1 MKVRGT
7 ASSALGTAD
16 ETGWMTLPVY
26 SGDPS
31 HTLGHPSEVLGRIS
45 QVLGTAHI
53 CHSLA
58 QPTTWE
64 GQPTTVVAPPE
75 YRCRPTQAPRSLSQ
89 SLSRRMTAPGS
100 GLPSGQDSPPSTS
113 CRPAQVARSLS
124 ERGPSPSQAHLCGV
138 PAGDVSAPSHFIP
151 GPSQVR
157 GAARKSCV
165 ATQALR
171 SRSLVVSWR
180 SKAAPSGAPICA
192 AAPRIRPISSPDAK
206 HPKLDRLV
214 CGPSAPV

>member
-1 MKVRGT
+1 MLADPTSVVR
-7 ASSALGTAD
+7 SALKDPGTPD
-16 ETGWMTLPVY
+16 EGAWHRELRTRDRRRDRMDDPPSY

-89 SLSRRMTAPGS
+89 SLSKRMTAPGS

-124 ERGPSPSQAHLCGV
+124 ERGPSPLPGTLVWPRTYERQLTQPS
-138 PAGDVSAPSHFIP
+138 PAMPPPAPAETEK
-151 GPSQVR
+151 V
-157 GAARKSCV
+157 AAV
-165 ATQALR
+165 AGGSET
-171 SRSLVVSWR
+171 
-180 SKAAPSGAPICA
+180 APNAT
-192 AAPRIRPISSPDAK
+192 R
-206 HPKLDRLV
+206 
-214 CGPSAPV
+214 